1 MRRQPLRS
9 NCDTLSSS
17 TFNAAAPVLSLF
29 GMELRAYVDQD
40 AAATMGVFER
50 AIRITASADYTSEQ
64 IDAWVSTGL
73 DSADASAWWAAARA
87 AVVTIV
93 AVEDERVVG
102 FSDLVDGSLLDMLF
116 VDPDVSRRGVGAAL
130 VTRIVR
136 VARESGAGTLETY
149 ASLTARPLFER
160 FGFVIVGRC
169 TPVVRGS

>member
-1 MRRQPLRS
+1 MK
-9 NCDTLSSS
+9 
-17 TFNAAAPVLSLF
+17 
-29 GMELRAYVDQD
+29 LRAYVDQD

-50 AIRITASADYTSEQ
+50 AIRITASTDYTSEQ

-73 DSADASAWWAAARA
+73 DSSDASAWWAAARA
-87 AVVTIV
+87 AAVTIV
-93 AVEDERVVG
+93 AVEVEQVVG

-136 VARESGAGTLETY
+136 LACEGGAGTLETY

-160 FGFVIVGRC
+160 LGFVIVERC
-169 TPVVRGS
+169 TPVVRGVVMTNFKMRLAL

>member
-1 MRRQPLRS
+1 MK
-9 NCDTLSSS
+9 
-17 TFNAAAPVLSLF
+17 
-29 GMELRAYVDQD
+29 LRAYVDQD

-50 AIRITASADYTSEQ
+50 AIRITASTDYTSEQ

-73 DSADASAWWAAARA
+73 DSSDASAWWAAARA
-87 AVVTIV
+87 AAETIV
-93 AVEDERVVG
+93 AVEDEQVVG

-136 VARESGAGTLETY
+136 LAREGGAGTLETY

-160 FGFVIVGRC
+160 FVFVIVERC
-169 TPVVRGS
+169 APVVRGVVMTNFKMRVAL

>member
-1 MRRQPLRS
+1 
-9 NCDTLSSS
+9 
-17 TFNAAAPVLSLF
+17 
-29 GMELRAYVDQD
+29 
-40 AAATMGVFER
+40 MGVFER
-50 AIRITASADYTSEQ
+50 AIRITASTDYTSEQ

-73 DSADASAWWAAARA
+73 DSSDASAWWAAARA
-87 AVVTIV
+87 AAVTIV

-136 VARESGAGTLETY
+136 LARESGAGTLETY

-160 FGFVIVGRC
+160 FGFVVVERC
-169 TPVVRGS
+169 TPVVRGVVMTNFKMRLPL